1 MTYHFAFFMLSK
13 KRREKMKKNL
23 SIIVVYSVI
32 LSFLVAMPAGVM
44 AANDWKLAK
53 QKDGIEVSTRPVKGS
68 DFDEFMGSADIDASI
83 DVVVAVL
90 KDIPAATQWMADC
103 KENREIRKIDEHTS
117 VQFNITKAPWPVAD
131 RESLC
136 IVTENKDEKTGKIT
150 FAFHETNDPSVP
162 VGKGN
167 IRMPEISGQWV
178 LTPINKDHTRVLYTV
193 KSNPGGSL
201 PKLLANSKSKDIP
214 YDTLMGLKMMVK
226 KDKYKK
232 VAKSRI

>member
-1 MTYHFAFFMLSK
+1 M
-13 KRREKMKKNL
+13 EKMKKIL
-23 SIIVVYSVI
+23 SIIAVYSVI
-32 LSFLVAMPAGVM
+32 LSFLVAMPAGVV
-44 AANDWKLAK
+44 AASDWKLAI
-53 QKDGIEVSTRPVKGS
+53 QKDGIEVSTRPVAGS

-90 KDIPAATQWMADC
+90 KDLPAATQWMADC

-117 VQFNITKAPWPVAD
+117 VQFNITKAPWPVSD

-136 IVTENKDEKTGKIT
+136 IVTEKKDEKTGMIT
-150 FAFHETNDPSVP
+150 FEFHETNDTSVP

-167 IRMPEISGQWV
+167 VRMPEISGKWI
-178 LTPINKDHTRVLYTV
+178 LTPINPDHTKVIYTV

-201 PKLLANSKSKDIP
+201 PKSLANLKSKEIP
-214 YDTLMGLKMMVK
+214 YKTLLGLKMMVK

-232 VAKSRI
+232 